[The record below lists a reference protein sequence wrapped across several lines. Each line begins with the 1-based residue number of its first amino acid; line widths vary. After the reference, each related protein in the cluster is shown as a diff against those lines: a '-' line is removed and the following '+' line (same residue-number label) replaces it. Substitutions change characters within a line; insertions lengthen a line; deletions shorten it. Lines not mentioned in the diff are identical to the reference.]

1 MSPTEV
7 MQMSVNHLVVTV
19 EATHRAL
26 EQRLDHATRATSR
39 SRPRDVYL
47 RTDAFLSA
55 TSRHVAAAEEVLV
68 PVARRRLPDG
78 DERVKDYLHRA
89 RRLEQEVAFLKARLY
104 GQASAVQV
112 PWAQVWHDI
121 AAALGHHN
129 RLERGLAQDLA
140 DTLDDD
146 ERRALA
152 EELFRAEVKAPTRA
166 HPYLPHTGAVG
177 RVSHRVWA
185 VADRFW
191 DAVEGRVVPQLVRPP
206 SKAHSHDSLMAQYL
220 VGEPL
225 LDDKAPVLAPR
236 RPRGERRLRRRG
248 RSSEPTGSPS

>member
-26 EQRLDHATRATSR
+26 EQRLDHATRAASR
-39 SRPRDVYL
+39 SRPRDVYS
-47 RTDAFLSA
+47 RADAFLSS

-68 PVARRRLPDG
+68 PVARRRLSDG
-78 DERVKDYLHRA
+78 DDRVRDYLHRA

-112 PWAQVWHDI
+112 PWARVWRDVS
-121 AAALGHHN
+121 AALGEHN
-129 RLERGLAQDLA
+129 RLESALAEDLA
-140 DTLDDD
+140 AALDDA
-146 ERRALA
+146 ERQALA
-152 EELFRAEVKAPTRA
+152 EELYRAEVKAPTRA
-166 HPYLPHTGAVG
+166 HPYLPHTGTAG

-191 DAVEGRVVPQLVRPP
+191 DAVEGRIVPQLVRPP

-236 RPRGERRLRRRG
+236 HPRGERRRRRRG
-248 RSSEPTGSPS
+248 RSPEPAGS